1 MKNQIELEI
10 IVPNQT
16 CYLRLIG
23 RIGEDMARE
32 LDRFRGDR
40 EALAHHLNMVLTEA
54 TSNAIRHA
62 NAADPEKKIRI
73 NIKIT
78 NQELLIKVFDSGQG
92 FNLDEV
98 PEPSF
103 DLDPLEEKGRGIF
116 IIRSLMDSVTYRKAG
131 GGNVLV
137 MKKQLQ

>member
-1 MKNQIELEI
+1 MKNEIELELT
-10 IVPNQT
+10 VPNQT

-54 TSNAIRHA
+54 TANAIRHA

-78 NQELLIKVFDSGQG
+78 NQELSIKVFDSGQG

-98 PEPSF
+98 PEPPF
-103 DLDPLEEKGRGIF
+103 DLDPLMEKGRGIF
-116 IIRSLMDSVTYRKAG
+116 IIRSLMDSVVYRKAR

-137 MKKQLQ
+137 MKKQL

>member
-1 MKNQIELEI
+1 MKNEVELEI
-10 IVPNQT
+10 TVPNQT

-32 LDRFRGDR
+32 LDRLKGDR
-40 EALAHHLNMVLTEA
+40 EALAYHLNMVLTEA

-78 NQELLIKVFDSGQG
+78 NQEVAIKVFDSGQG
-92 FNLDEV
+92 FNLYEV
-98 PEPSF
+98 PDPLL
-103 DLDPLEEKGRGIF
+103 DLDPLNEKGRGIF
-116 IIRSLMDSVTYRKAG
+116 IIKSLMDSVAYRKAR

-137 MKKQLQ
+137 MKKSLR

>member
-1 MKNQIELEI
+1 MKNEVELEI
-10 IVPNQT
+10 TVPNQT

-32 LDRFRGDR
+32 LDRLKGDR
-40 EALAHHLNMVLTEA
+40 EALAYHLNMVLTEA

-78 NQELLIKVFDSGQG
+78 NQEVAIKVFDSGQG
-92 FNLDEV
+92 FNLYEV
-98 PEPSF
+98 P
-103 DLDPLEEKGRGIF
+103 DPL
-116 IIRSLMDSVTYRKAG
+116 
-131 GGNVLV
+131 
-137 MKKQLQ
+137 